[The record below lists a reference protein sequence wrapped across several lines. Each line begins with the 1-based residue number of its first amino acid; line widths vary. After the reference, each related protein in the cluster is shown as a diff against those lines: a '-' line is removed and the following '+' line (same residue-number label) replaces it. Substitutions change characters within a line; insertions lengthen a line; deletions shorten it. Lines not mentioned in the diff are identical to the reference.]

1 MDQDQQRGSGGK
13 HERAVNISLVVL
25 GQSFQAVPLAG
36 VALFL
41 PLIRSDLNLSFTQG
55 GALSAARTFT
65 YALMQIP
72 AGYLADRYGL
82 RKVFFI
88 GVLGSTVLGVTFGLV
103 PGYWQA
109 LLNQAATGFFNAL
122 LFVSALALLS
132 SWFGGQRRATAMAL
146 PLIGLLSGTLAI
158 NTIGPPLAKQF
169 NWRFPF
175 ISFAA
180 IGILASFTYLWLGK
194 ESPHTGSRQK
204 LSVSDALRLFRSR
217 FMWACGI
224 VQYVRLGVV
233 QGTSF
238 WLPSLLVDEKGLS
251 LQATGL
257 ILAFWTLVSAPSNI
271 IGGYLSDRLKR
282 PTLIIGIS
290 LVILTMT
297 TAGLVNVD
305 RVVPLTILLLING
318 VFIQFYFG
326 PLFAV
331 PMEKYGAHM
340 TGTLSGFGNFFANV
354 GAFTLTYLLGV
365 LKDQSGSFESG
376 FYTIAAV
383 CLVGLVFT
391 VLLEKMRGQHF
402 NP

>member
-1 MDQDQQRGSGGK
+1 MNQDEQRDYGGV
-13 HERAVNISLVVL
+13 HDRAANIFLVTL
-25 GQSFQAVPLAG
+25 CLSFQAVPLAG

-41 PLIRSDLNLSFTQG
+41 PLIRTDLNLSFTQG
-55 GALSAARTFT
+55 GALAAARTFT

-103 PGYWQA
+103 AGYWQA

-122 LFVSALALLS
+122 LFVSALALLA
-132 SWFGGQRRATAMAL
+132 SWFGAQRRATAMAL

-158 NTIGPPLAKQF
+158 NTIGPPLAEQF
-169 NWRFPF
+169 NWRIPF

-180 IGILASFTYLWLGK
+180 TGILASFVYLWLGK
-194 ESPHTGSRQK
+194 ESSLSGSRQK
-204 LSVSDALRLFRSR
+204 LSIVDALRLFRSR

-233 QGTSF
+233 QGTAF
-238 WLPSLLVDEKGLS
+238 WLPSLLIDEKGLS
-251 LQATGL
+251 LQVTGL
-257 ILAFWTLVSAPSNI
+257 ILALWTLISAPSNI
-271 IGGYLSDRLKR
+271 IGGYMSDRLKK

-290 LVILTMT
+290 LIILAMT
-297 TAGLVNVD
+297 TAALVNVD
-305 RVVPLTILLLING
+305 KVAPLTILLLING
-318 VFIQFYFG
+318 AFIQFYFG

-331 PMEKYGAHM
+331 PLEKYGAHM

-365 LKDQSGSFESG
+365 LKDQTGLFESG
-376 FYTIAAV
+376 FYALAGV
-383 CLVGLVFT
+383 CLLGLVFT
-391 VLLEKMRGQHF
+391 TLLEKMRD
-402 NP
+402 

>member
-1 MDQDQQRGSGGK
+1 MNQDEQRDYGGA
-13 HERAVNISLVVL
+13 HDRAANIFLVTL
-25 GQSFQAVPLAG
+25 CLSFQAVPLAG

-41 PLIRSDLNLSFTQG
+41 PLIRNDLNLSFTQG
-55 GALSAARTFT
+55 GALAAARTLT

-103 PGYWQA
+103 AGYWQA

-122 LFVSALALLS
+122 LFISALALLA
-132 SWFGGQRRATAMAL
+132 SWFGAQRRATAMAL
-146 PLIGLLSGTLAI
+146 PLIGLLAGTLAI
-158 NTIGPPLAKQF
+158 NTIGPPLAEQF
-169 NWRFPF
+169 NWRIPF

-180 IGILASFTYLWLGK
+180 TGILASFTYLWLAK
-194 ESPHTGSRQK
+194 EAPHAGSRQK
-204 LSVSDALRLFRSR
+204 LSVVDALRLFRSR
-217 FMWACGI
+217 FMWACGV

-233 QGTSF
+233 QGTAF
-238 WLPSLLVDEKGLS
+238 WLPSLLIDEKGLS

-257 ILAFWTLVSAPSNI
+257 IIAFWTLISAPSNI
-271 IGGYLSDRLKR
+271 IGGYMSDRLKK

-290 LVILTMT
+290 LIILAVT
-297 TAGLVNVD
+297 TAALVNVD
-305 RVVPLTILLLING
+305 KVAPLTILLLING
-318 VFIQFYFG
+318 AFIQFYFG

-331 PMEKYGAHM
+331 PLEKYGAHM

-365 LKDQSGSFESG
+365 LKDQSGFFESG
-376 FYTIAAV
+376 FYALAGV
-383 CLVGLVFT
+383 CLLGLMFT
-391 VLLEKMRGQHF
+391 ILLEKIRD
-402 NP
+402 